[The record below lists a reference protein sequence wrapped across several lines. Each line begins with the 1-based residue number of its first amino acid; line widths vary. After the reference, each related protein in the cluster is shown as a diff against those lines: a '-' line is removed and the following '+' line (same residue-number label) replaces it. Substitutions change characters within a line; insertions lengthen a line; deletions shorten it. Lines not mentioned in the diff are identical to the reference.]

1 MTDAVPTARELQD
14 RYKSGTG
21 LPTTISRELFDAGYG
36 RYSIYAAIKEFNRQ
50 LQTDFGG
57 SLDAMAASPFNQP
70 VPAGAA
76 RTVSQVLGEI
86 VWLMSHSPL
95 HKQFFISDLEWLVM
109 PPVLLGQFRMYYD
122 TGDEKNAPKPV
133 GVVLWA
139 EVDVD
144 VRLSAGG
151 ARLRP
156 QDWRSADR
164 LWAVEVLA
172 PFGGAEAM
180 VKELKANVFPARKVR
195 YSVGTHL
202 SKA

>member
-1 MTDAVPTARELQD
+1 M
-14 RYKSGTG
+14 SG
-21 LPTTISRELFDAGYG
+21 SAGG
-36 RYSIYAAIKEFNRQ
+36 K
-50 LQTDFGG
+50 
-57 SLDAMAASPFNQP
+57 
-70 VPAGAA
+70 GAA
-76 RTVSQVLGEI
+76 ENAGKPGAVGNGAATGGTPGGNGQGHDGGGAAGTSDTIFTRPAPEGSARKVSEVLGEI
-86 VWLMSHSPL
+86 VWLMSQSPL